1 LPFAPISVELDVA
14 DKGLDVFRELLRDS
28 EVSSDMNIRLTAMMP
43 GVHIEPRNGTEEAK
57 EAYRICKVIC
67 DSMSGALLT
76 VLRDQ
81 MLKEALVTGM
91 LIVEPTQKIIS
102 TQSFG
107 DIVGVQTLAVR
118 PSETFEGRIDSTPQG
133 DIIGFTQVT
142 SKGEIKVLLEDVIY
156 YAYRSTPWNPYGESL
171 LYSCYN
177 AWKLKQ
183 TLFRLYAVLATV
195 NASGIRVA
203 HIPDTEFQRDKQATL
218 QMLQNMSEYASVV
231 LPESYKMDLQLPSS
245 DAGGN
250 FIKGINELCNKEIK
264 KSILYDDTFNAE
276 GMKTGSYASKKVS
289 QSTVYEAMASEGKAY
304 CDEIAKQLF
313 SRFLEWNGLGQ
324 YPVPKLVP
332 EPVSKDDT
340 DPVPIVDAV
349 VKTLSSSL
357 FSITLPESVQ
367 YEMLSKVLA
376 PIGIN
381 LEEQQVTAEPLK
393 QITAKRLPSNR
404 NESSLKRQ
412 KEEIIQKEE
421 QAVSDFLKMWKKQLP
436 LLVKSLTGELI
447 DDTGAWKSTK
457 FGEVRNSI
465 QRAVTSG
472 GANLR
477 TLLKEKMVEQW
488 DNGKKS
494 AEEQRPIGASL
505 LTTPVIVTEGMA
517 DDMMNQRTFLL
528 LEKRYG
534 ELASTLYYQL
544 ENALKGN
551 ISPNIAISRITEE
564 LRINGM
570 PTTKVKQMVNTSLM
584 SAYNDGR
591 MAIFSPLSD
600 PLGESP
606 GGIIGYHF
614 SAIMDDVT
622 TEICKLYNGHNFK
635 VDDPNLPLPP
645 MWYNCRSQ
653 LIPIF
658 TGEEP
663 LGNGEW
669 TSFSKS
675 KKMSADI
682 AEGWGG
688 T

>member
-1 LPFAPISVELDVA
+1 MAQ
-14 DKGLDVFRELLRDS
+14 KGLDIYRELLRDS

-43 GVHIEPRNGTEEAK
+43 GVHIEPRNGTPEAK
-57 EAYRICKVIC
+57 EAYGIVKVIC
-67 DSMSGALLT
+67 DKMSGSLLS
-76 VLRDQ
+76 LIRDQ

-91 LIVEPTQKIIS
+91 SIVEPTQKIITTES
-102 TQSFG
+102 YG
-107 DIVGVQTLAVR
+107 DLVGLQTLAVR
-118 PSETFEGRIDSTPQG
+118 PSETFEGRIDSDPQG
-133 DIIGFTQVT
+133 NIIGFTQTT
-142 SKGEIKVLLEDVIY
+142 SAGEIKVLLDDVIY
-156 YAYRSTPWNPYGESL
+156 YAYRATPWNPYGESV

-203 HIPDTEFQRDKQATL
+203 KIPDTEFQRDKASTL
-218 QMLQNMSEYASVV
+218 EMLQKMSEYASVV
-231 LPESYKMDLQLPSS
+231 LPESYDMDLQLPSS

-250 FIKGINELCNKEIK
+250 FIRGINELCNKEIK
-264 KSILYDDTFNAE
+264 KAILYDDTFNAE
-276 GMKTGSYASKKVS
+276 GLKTGSYASKKVS
-289 QSTVYEAMASEGKAY
+289 QSTVYEAMAAEGKAY

-313 SRFLEWNGLGQ
+313 TRLLEWNGIGQ

-332 EPVSKDDT
+332 EPITKDDT

-349 VKTLSSSL
+349 VRYLDSSL
-357 FSITLPESVQ
+357 FNISLPESVQ
-367 YEMLSKVLA
+367 YELLSKVLA
-376 PIGIN
+376 PIGVN
-381 LEEQQVTAEPLK
+381 LEEQQLTTEPVK
-393 QITAKRLPSNR
+393 QITAERLPSNR
-404 NESSLKRQ
+404 NESSQREQ
-412 KEEIIQKEE
+412 KVKILEAEKL
-421 QAVSDFLKMWKKQLP
+421 AVSEFLKEWNKNLP
-436 LLVKSLTGELI
+436 ALIKSLTSELT
-447 DDTGAWKSTK
+447 DDKGAWKSTK
-457 FGEVRNSI
+457 FGEVRDAI
-465 QRAVTSG
+465 QRVITTG
-472 GANLR
+472 GQNLR
-477 TLLKEKMVEQW
+477 NLLKEKMVKQW
-488 DNGKKS
+488 DAGKQS
-494 AEEQRPIGASL
+494 AEKQTPVMAGL
-505 LTTPVIVTEGMA
+505 LTTPVIVTDMMA

-551 ISPNIAISRITEE
+551 ISPNVAVARITEE
-564 LRINGM
+564 LRSNGM

-591 MAIFSPLSD
+591 MAIFAPLSD

-606 GGIIGYHF
+606 NGIIGYYF
-614 SAIMDDVT
+614 SAVMDDVT

-635 VDDPNLPLPP
+635 VDDPNLPMPP

-658 TGEEP
+658 TGEKP
-663 LGNGEW
+663 LGNGKW
-669 TSFSKS
+669 TSFSES
-675 KKMSADI
+675 KKMSAEI